1 MDQASGDSGDEQR
14 VVDLHLNDVIELLL
28 PCGQHVIELLRLGNR
43 SRESVENESMG
54 RIEERL
60 AQYANGHSK
69 LHSDE
74 GSTVKRRELQRLSDS
89 TGTRWFGI
97 IRLCHANSFAQRA

>member
-1 MDQASGDSGDEQR
+1 MNQTSGDSGDEQC

-28 PCGQHVIELLRLGNR
+28 SCGQHVIELLRLGNR
-43 SRESVENESMG
+43 ARESVENESIG

-60 AQYANGHSK
+60 AHYANGQSK

-74 GSTVKRRELQRLSDS
+74 GSTVKRRELPSPLQDCQTPQALDGLESY
-89 TGTRWFGI
+89 G
-97 IRLCHANSFAQRA
+97 FAM